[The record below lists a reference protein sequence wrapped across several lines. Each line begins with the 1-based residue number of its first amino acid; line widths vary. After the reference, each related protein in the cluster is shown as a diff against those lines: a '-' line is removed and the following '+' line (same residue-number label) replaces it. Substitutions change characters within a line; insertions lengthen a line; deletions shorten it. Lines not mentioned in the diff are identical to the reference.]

1 MQDRE
6 TATPASP
13 SRQAR
18 RSPASIARAAAPD
31 PPSLFGRFVVNVAS
45 FSLEPPVTRG
55 RLFAQNHAAPQ
66 PLPHRQ
72 PVGIS
77 VRSGDPARSM
87 AALPDRDKGRHDDR
101 GPGGLLPGRHR
112 PGCNGAGGDDIL
124 GPGAARHHR
133 RCACRSGV
141 AVAGAA
147 RLRATPLIQLD
158 CLSNDGRRSARADPA
173 RLAETAP
180 RRRHPH
186 DPVSGFDVVGIED
199 GHCFTARTPDGT
211 M

>member
-1 MQDRE
+1 VTVQDRE

-18 RSPASIARAAAPD
+18 RSPASIARAAGPD

-45 FSLEPPVTRG
+45 FALEPPVTRG

-101 GPGGLLPGRHR
+101 GPGGLLLGRHR

-124 GPGAARHHR
+124 GPGAAPSPSMCLSI
-133 RCACRSGV
+133 RCGRGWRSS
-141 AVAGAA
+141 
-147 RLRATPLIQLD
+147 ATGDPLIQLD
-158 CLSNDGRRSARADPA
+158 CLGNDGRRSARADPA
-173 RLAETAP
+173 QLAETAP
-180 RRRHPH
+180 Q
-186 DPVSGFDVVGIED
+186 
-199 GHCFTARTPDGT
+199 
-211 M
+211 